1 MVQFVLGSGSPSRL
15 QLLKQINFQPD
26 IICPADIDE
35 TPLKKEKPI
44 DYVKRM
50 AETKAEVVNQKHF
63 GSVILSADTIV
74 NYQSRIIQK
83 PRSNEEIEELLKFYS
98 SKNIKLITAIYM
110 ITSDGKRAKKTVET
124 TLKFKHLN
132 QLDIDEYIKGGYG
145 LNKAGGIMVESMM
158 DSFIIRIIGSYSN
171 VMGLPLYETRN
182 MLISAGIKSINK

>member
-1 MVQFVLGSGSPSRL
+1 
-15 QLLKQINFQPD
+15 
-26 IICPADIDE
+26 
-35 TPLKKEKPI
+35 
-44 DYVKRM
+44 
-50 AETKAEVVNQKHF
+50 
-63 GSVILSADTIV
+63 
-74 NYQSRIIQK
+74 
-83 PRSNEEIEELLKFYS
+83 
-98 SKNIKLITAIYM
+98 M